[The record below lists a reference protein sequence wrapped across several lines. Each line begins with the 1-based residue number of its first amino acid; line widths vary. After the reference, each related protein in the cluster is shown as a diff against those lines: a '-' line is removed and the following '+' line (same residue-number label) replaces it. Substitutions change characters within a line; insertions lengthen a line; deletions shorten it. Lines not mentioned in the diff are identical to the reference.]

1 MEINFLSRY
10 QLSLTLTCKITLP
23 YKMVVY
29 LLYVDFLTTYH
40 KLKVNKQN
48 NHIEKRL
55 KKKESPYI
63 FSRCF
68 LVSHYILVTFFLFR
82 SIVQTCLVEEE
93 HIHNLSMQRDQLEWL
108 HHQLLISSTTTT
120 TRTTTSATIWS

>member
-1 MEINFLSRY
+1 
-10 QLSLTLTCKITLP
+10 
-23 YKMVVY
+23 MVVY

-55 KKKESPYI
+55 KKRNHRI
-63 FSRCF
+63 FSVVVF

-93 HIHNLSMQRDQLEWL
+93 HIHNLSMQRDQLAWL
-108 HHQLLISSTTTT
+108 HHQL
-120 TRTTTSATIWS
+120 